1 MALFTLDNGSLSLVV
16 SSLGGSVLKLTAH
29 SAEGEIPLL
38 RPAPLDETTPA
49 LQAGCFPLVP
59 FGNRVNHNRFSFE
72 GRDYRLSANTGW
84 DRHYLHGDGWL
95 QQWQCIEQC
104 SDFLRLRY
112 QHAEGHYQ
120 YRVDQY
126 FTLDRQQLRIELLV
140 EHIGES
146 PMPYGLGWHP
156 YFPLTPHTQVQA
168 SAQAYWLEAEEW
180 LAGEQVALS
189 EGMDFNRLAEL
200 PRRWVNNGFG
210 GWNGEATIQWPEQG
224 SQLQMSTEPA
234 CPVYFMFVS
243 DPAFDPG
250 YQFEFFCLEPMS
262 HAANGHNL
270 TGLGGLRRLAKGES
284 FSQSLLLSYSAL

>member
-16 SSLGGSVLKLTAH
+16 SSLGGSVLKLAAH

-72 GRDYRLSANTGW
+72 GRDYRLSANTDW

-95 QQWQCIEQC
+95 QQWQCIEQR

-112 QHAEGHYQ
+112 QHTEGHYQ
-120 YRVDQY
+120 YRVDQC

-234 CPVYFMFVS
+234 CPVYFMFIS

-270 TGLGGLRRLAKGES
+270 AGLGGLRRLAKGES